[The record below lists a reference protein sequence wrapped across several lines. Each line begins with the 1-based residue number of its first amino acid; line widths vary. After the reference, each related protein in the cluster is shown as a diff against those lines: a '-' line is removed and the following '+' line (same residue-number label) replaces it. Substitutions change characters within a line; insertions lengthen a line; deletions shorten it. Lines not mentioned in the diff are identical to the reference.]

1 MENWLLMQSFY
12 HMLSTNTRESM
23 DAAVGGAFLSLTLTQ
38 ATNLVEKMASNQ
50 AWNEERQPRKKERG
64 MHQLKEVNM
73 LSAKIDLIMKRFKDK
88 APKKKEVMLLFES
101 RMTCEECGNTG
112 HSGNQCPQ
120 LEEDVNYINNNNQ
133 YGPQQ
138 NQGWT
143 QQRSNY
149 PGKYSGN
156 YQGNNSFNN
165 FLALIHLVQ
174 NQGRVMD
181 NLSKKL
187 ASNDKMLETTS
198 NKMESLLP
206 LTINIVLIK

>member
-149 PGKYSGN
+149 LGKYSGN